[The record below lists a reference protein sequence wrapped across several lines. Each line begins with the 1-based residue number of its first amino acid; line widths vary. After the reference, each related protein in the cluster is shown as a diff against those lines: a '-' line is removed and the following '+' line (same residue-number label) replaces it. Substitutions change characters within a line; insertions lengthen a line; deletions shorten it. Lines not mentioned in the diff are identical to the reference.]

1 MTGGAGHG
9 DQCSAGGPDDNRAG
23 DVEDSAEGGD
33 VVRPLL
39 PRPGGRRAGIR
50 AAGAALIQVDDLG
63 QLREC
68 GELRFEQAVVGAGAA
83 VQQQHR
89 GVLDYRV
96 AVRSQCGAVHIE
108 IQGDIAHA
116 DPHPVI
122 IGVHRDI
129 RPSPLDRHRR

>member
-63 QLREC
+63 QLRE
-68 GELRFEQAVVGAGAA
+68 LPDPPAGWPAWPQWAA
-83 VQQQHR
+83 HR
-89 GVLDYRV
+89 WPSL
-96 AVRSQCGAVHIE
+96 
-108 IQGDIAHA
+108 A
-116 DPHPVI
+116 D
-122 IGVHRDI
+122 
-129 RPSPLDRHRR
+129 S